1 MVIFVLI
8 IFSMEENIMKIK
20 WGVIGC
26 GGIADRRTLPGMMD
40 AKNAELIAVM
50 DANKELADTVKEKYG
65 AKYAFD
71 NIDDLLAIDEI
82 QAVYIAS
89 PVAFHMEQTEAAA
102 KAKKHILLEKPM
114 TLTSKKS
121 QKLEDIC
128 NKYNVKIGVGL
139 MMRFHTYH
147 QMMKKLIDDGKL
159 GEIVSMRAQLT
170 CWYPDM
176 PGNWRQQKATS
187 GGGALMDMGIHCVD
201 LLQYISG
208 LKAVEIASFSGT
220 QIFDYEVEDGGSIIM
235 KMDNGAIAYVDS
247 NFNIPDDAAVCKMEI
262 YGTEG
267 SVFAEGTIGQVEGGN
282 VRVTICGDQGGYN
295 AAQERIPTNSYI
307 MEAELGNMYTK
318 EIEGFSDAILNDT
331 KPPVTAQDAI
341 NVQKIV
347 EAAYK
352 SNDKKK
358 FIQL

>member
-1 MVIFVLI
+1 
-8 IFSMEENIMKIK
+8 MKIK

-26 GGIADRRTLPGMMD
+26 GGIADRRTLPGMML
-40 AKNAELIAVM
+40 AENAELVAVM
-50 DANKELADTVKEKYG
+50 DANKALADAAKEKYG
-65 AKYAFD
+65 AQYAFD
-71 NIDDLLAIDEI
+71 NIEDLLAIDEI

-89 PVAFHMEQTEAAA
+89 PVAFHKEQTEAAA

-114 TLTSKKS
+114 TLTSEKS
-121 QKLEDIC
+121 QEIEDIC
-128 NKYNVKIGVGL
+128 NKYGVKIGVGL

-176 PGNWRQQKATS
+176 PGNWRQQKATA
-187 GGGALMDMGIHCVD
+187 GGGSLMDMGIHCVD

-208 LKAVEIASFSGT
+208 LKAVEVASFSGT

-235 KMDNGAIAYVDS
+235 RMENGAVAYVDA
-247 NFNIPDDAAVCKMEI
+247 NFNIPDDAAVCKLEI

-282 VRVTICGDQGGYN
+282 VRVTICGDQGAYN
-295 AAQERIPTNSYI
+295 AAQDRQPTNSYV

-318 EIEGFSDAILNDT
+318 EIEGFGNAILNDT
-331 KPPVTAQDAI
+331 VPPVTAADAI

-347 EAAYK
+347 EAAYQ
-352 SNDKKK
+352 SNDAKKVVA
-358 FIQL
+358 L